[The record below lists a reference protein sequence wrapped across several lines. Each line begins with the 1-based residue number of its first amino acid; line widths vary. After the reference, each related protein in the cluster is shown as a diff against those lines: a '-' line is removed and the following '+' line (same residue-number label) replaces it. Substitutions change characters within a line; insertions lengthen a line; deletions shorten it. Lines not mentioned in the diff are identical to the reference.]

1 MNNFNS
7 SLITNGG
14 NQNPLL
20 SQVNNNNNNLNTIN
34 TNNTVIGN
42 NTQVK
47 VMKDSTTNIMSYN
60 KATQILTSTVNGK
73 TDTTL
78 IFTAS
83 KDSTIARNG
92 LTQIKDTVELGG
104 TLIKPTTTN

>member
-42 NTQVK
+42 NPQVK
-47 VMKDSTTNIMSYN
+47 VMKKSASGLNFSKSYY
-60 KATQILTSTVNGK
+60 KQ
-73 TDTTL
+73 
-78 IFTAS
+78 
-83 KDSTIARNG
+83 
-92 LTQIKDTVELGG
+92 
-104 TLIKPTTTN
+104 